1 MGLAAVAMTAP
12 AVALVGLE
20 HEYQLRRDG
29 QAVDFRDLIH
39 GLAVPGRRLDPGDT
53 NA

>member
-1 MGLAAVAMTAP
+1 MTAP
-12 AVALVGLE
+12 AVSLVGLE

-39 GLAVPGRRLDPGDT
+39 GLPVPRPAAGPG
-53 NA
+53 